1 MLSYLFCCVIGTLHV
16 CSCQQ
21 VLFHSEWNA
30 VVSLWGTWEADKP
43 SLKKFINRPGLRQL
57 IQVLEP
63 SSTCTHRPRY
73 QLHSG
78 LPYLAA
84 ADNLAVALTQVLVF
98 LQFLQSS
105 ISQQQS
111 WLELQGLPV
120 VAAPFFS
127 SGNGLHAVL
136 SLLVPTCIFIT

>member
-1 MLSYLFCCVIGTLHV
+1 MDHQQSYWHWWTSTECTSGTRKANICDAQLPFLLHIGTLHV

-30 VVSLWGTWEADKP
+30 VVSLWGTREAEKP
-43 SLKKFINRPGLRQL
+43 SLKKFISRPGLRQL

-63 SSTCTHRPRY
+63 SSTCTHRARY

-84 ADNLAVALTQVLVF
+84 TDDLAVALTQVPVL

-111 WLELQGLPV
+111 CKAYL
-120 VAAPFFS
+120 
-127 SGNGLHAVL
+127 
-136 SLLVPTCIFIT
+136 